1 MLKRLFGKA
10 AGGTSPSSPSQ
21 KMSYEEARAALET
34 HAHKARHFLAGQP
47 DVEPEILYYLAT
59 DQADEVRRCVAANP
73 STPQKANHLLTRDSD
88 DEVRCELAKKI
99 GRLVPGLSPT
109 ESLRIREL
117 AIEVMERLANDAA
130 PRVRAIL
137 AEEIKSANDI
147 PVHIVRRLAQDVEL
161 IVSAPIL
168 EYSPLLSDADLIEII
183 AGARVEGRLSAIAR
197 RTAVSAPVADAIVAS
212 LDVSAVAALLANAN
226 AQIREDTL
234 DRIIESAAEVEA
246 WHVPVILRADLSLR
260 AVRRIAGFVASSL
273 IAQLQQRNNLDDET
287 TALLSKR
294 VRERIEVE
302 SLSEDA
308 GAAEARAAAA
318 VQEAVAERRLD
329 DEFVLAAID
338 AGDRR
343 LVACALSCLAKM
355 PKPTVDRVLLSQ
367 SGKAITALV
376 WRAGLAMRVAV
387 KIQAILAH
395 LTSAKMVLAR
405 EGVHFPLSTEEMAWH
420 LRYFGVND

>member
-10 AGGTSPSSPSQ
+10 AGGVSPPSH
-21 KMSYEEARAALET
+21 KMSYEEARTALET

-47 DVEPEILYYLAT
+47 EVEPEILYYLAT
-59 DQADEVRRCVAANP
+59 DQAVEVRRCVAANP
-73 STPQKANHLLTRDSD
+73 STPQKANHILTRDGD
-88 DEVRCELAKKI
+88 DDVRCELAKKI
-99 GRLVPGLSPT
+99 GRLVPGLPPT

-137 AEEIKSANDI
+137 AEEIKSADDI
-147 PVHIVRRLAQDVEL
+147 PMHIVRRLAQDVEL

-168 EYSPLLSDADLIEII
+168 EYSPLLSDVDLIEII
-183 AGARVEGRLSAIAR
+183 AGARVEGKLSAIAR
-197 RTAVSAPVADAIVAS
+197 RTGVSAPVADAIVAS

-308 GAAEARAAAA
+308 GAAETRAAAA

-395 LTSAKMVLAR
+395 LTSAKMVLGR